1 MKNEKDDLLNQVIE
15 IKDEYQ
21 ESIAAGHVLSEKHE
35 NLENE
40 IMEEII
46 EERSNH
52 LKFICQKIKNEE
64 SGEIIFDKNE
74 NPKFLDL
81 ESKNLLL
88 ATIPKVGCTNWKKV
102 FMYVKG
108 DISTELKQ
116 AVLEKGLV

>member
-1 MKNEKDDLLNQVIE
+1 MKNEKDDLLGKVIE

-21 ESIAAGHVLSEKHE
+21 ESIAAGHVLTEKHE

-46 EERSNH
+46 RERSNH
-52 LKFICQKIKNEE
+52 LEFICQKIKNEE
-64 SGEIIFDKNE
+64 SGKIIFDKNKY
-74 NPKFLDL
+74 PKLLDL